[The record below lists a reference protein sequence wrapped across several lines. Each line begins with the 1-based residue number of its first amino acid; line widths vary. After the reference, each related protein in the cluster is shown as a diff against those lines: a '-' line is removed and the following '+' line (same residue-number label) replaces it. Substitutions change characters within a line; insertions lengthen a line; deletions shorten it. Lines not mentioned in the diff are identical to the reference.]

1 MARLKMAAFFNSTLV
16 YSYTVLLS
24 LGLALLWSTTFILT
38 VKGVF
43 NGSLLRPHV
52 RSTTTKAHSRK

>member
-1 MARLKMAAFFNSTLV
+1 MQNSPPLAEG
-16 YSYTVLLS
+16 VLSKTPDVRNTAILS

-52 RSTTTKAHSRK
+52 RSTTN